1 MATWLI
7 YVLSHLMEKLSA
19 GRARELRIQ
28 GPTTDFS
35 EFQKRLRTLLR
46 NNMGGDM
53 WKHFIHY
60 KWIHN
65 VFFLFLLPFLIEK

>member
-53 WKHFIHY
+53 
-60 KWIHN
+60 
-65 VFFLFLLPFLIEK
+65 